1 MENNVTGDGKAQEPM
16 PFESGEAAEDIQEY
30 EKKIN
35 SILGEIEEMKEKYD
49 SWLKDIERKLSEYES
64 YFERIEKYE
73 NNFKTI
79 ETILSAMQETISNI
93 QELLK
98 NQNSEQQ
105 HQAPSDL
112 QRILEPSEESFS
124 DTFSSKTPS
133 ETTISEAPS
142 EEVANAEKYI
152 KKFSEYVDSSAAEIL
167 SQVENIKKRA
177 MRNRVLLEILK
188 DYEKLNF
195 DSSAI
200 ENKLERELESYNEI
214 PSYGLEDIKERI
226 KEQIGSEELKKY
238 DETKLREKI
247 ENAKTRVIEK
257 IVKEEI
263 GDKLPEI
270 DYKEIVE
277 IFVDYLEKTNKKKR
291 SELYRDFD
299 LLPETRLLGFILN
312 AYTSV
317 KENSKNGK
325 VDADIVA
332 EKVKSWYRISNPSN
346 FKEELR
352 KDIQPAAEYLILLL
366 QTGRKEIEEHWNDIK
381 RISDVYGIDVYPLV
395 SPYYSKQK
403 TFFDTA
409 LSYRSEKIWGN
420 KRISAPLLF

>member
-1 MENNVTGDGKAQEPM
+1 MEDKITGEEGVEKSVH
-16 PFESGEAAEDIQEY
+16 FESGETARDIDA
-30 EKKIN
+30 IWR
-35 SILGEIEEMKEKYD
+35 EIERMKERYD
-49 SWLKDIERKLSEYES
+49 SWLENIEKKLSEYER

-79 ETILSAMQETISNI
+79 ETRLAAMQETINNI
-93 QELLK
+93 QKLLE
-98 NQNSEQQ
+98 NQVSKPKSQE
-105 HQAPSDL
+105 PSDL
-112 QRILEPSEESFS
+112 SKISESEESIS
-124 DTFSSKTPS
+124 TKPS
-133 ETTISEAPS
+133 ETP
-142 EEVANAEKYI
+142 EKYI
-152 KKFSEYVDSSAAEIL
+152 EKFNKYLDSSATEIL
-167 SQVENIKKRA
+167 DQVESMKKRA
-177 MRNRVLLEILK
+177 LRNRVLLEILR
-188 DYEKLNF
+188 DYERLNF
-195 DSSAI
+195 DSNAI
-200 ENKLERELESYNEI
+200 ENKLEKELELYEELPPYRI
-214 PSYGLEDIKERI
+214 EDIKERI
-226 KEQIGSEELKKY
+226 KGQIDLEELKKY
-238 DETKLREKI
+238 DETKLKEKI

-291 SELYRDFD
+291 SELYRAFD

-312 AYTSV
+312 AYTSA
-317 KENSKNGK
+317 KENLKNGK
-325 VDADIVA
+325 VDPNIVA

-366 QTGRKEIEEHWNDIK
+366 QTGRKEIEERWNDIK
-381 RISDVYGIDVYPLV
+381 RISDAYGIEIYPLV